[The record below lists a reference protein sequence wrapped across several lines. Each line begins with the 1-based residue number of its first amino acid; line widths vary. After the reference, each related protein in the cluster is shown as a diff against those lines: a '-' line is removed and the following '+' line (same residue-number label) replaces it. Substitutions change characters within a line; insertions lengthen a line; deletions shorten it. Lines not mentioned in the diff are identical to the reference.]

1 MSDWLT
7 ALVQV
12 LQVINLSAWGTV
24 SYLKLPD
31 LRGAV
36 SKDGSPIHERGAVG
50 FCFGL
55 LQIDF
60 IFRWLLWPSAIVNMD
75 GWQLADW
82 ASCYAF
88 STILAVH
95 YARLILKGR
104 K

>member
-1 MSDWLT
+1 MSDWLS

-12 LQVINLSAWGTV
+12 LQVINLFAWGTV
-24 SYLKLPD
+24 SYLKFPA
-31 LRGAV
+31 LRDAV
-36 SKDGSPIHERGAVG
+36 RKDGANGDERGAVG

-55 LQIDF
+55 LQVDF
-60 IFRWLLWPSAIVNMD
+60 IFRWLLWPSAIANID